1 MTSEDCVESMTSF
14 VFFLMQFDTDMN
26 QALLARSDLYLHA
39 MRKQFPLR
47 DIKTEVVNIN
57 GKLVFITSYF
67 KKLEPPRELC
77 QGTDIEQ
84 MVRAKLSLFY
94 GKSLNVLRDFIFLFQ
109 RRVARFVSLIPF
121 VSDTV
126 FFANSVDIWS
136 TCDVRTADVTRVC
149 AV

>member
-1 MTSEDCVESMTSF
+1 MTSEDCVDSMTSF

-94 GKSLNVLRDFIFLFQ
+94 GKSLNVLRDFIFLFSEESRALRIAHPVRVRHRLLRKL
-109 RRVARFVSLIPF
+109 RRHLEHV
-121 VSDTV
+121 
-126 FFANSVDIWS
+126 
-136 TCDVRTADVTRVC
+136 
-149 AV
+149 

>member
-1 MTSEDCVESMTSF
+1 MTPF

-84 MVRAKLSLFY
+84 MVRAKLSLLD
-94 GKSLNVLRDFIFLFQ
+94 GKALNVLRDFIFVLFSAES
-109 RRVARFVSLIPF
+109 RALRVAHP
-121 VSDTV
+121 
-126 FFANSVDIWS
+126 
-136 TCDVRTADVTRVC
+136 VRVRHRLLRKLRRHLEHV
-149 AV
+149 

>member
-1 MTSEDCVESMTSF
+1 
-14 VFFLMQFDTDMN
+14 MQFDTDMN

-94 GKSLNVLRDFIFLFQ
+94 GKSLNVLRDFIFLFSEESRALRIAHPVRVRHRLLRKL
-109 RRVARFVSLIPF
+109 RRHLEHV
-121 VSDTV
+121 
-126 FFANSVDIWS
+126 
-136 TCDVRTADVTRVC
+136 
-149 AV
+149 

>member
-1 MTSEDCVESMTSF
+1 
-14 VFFLMQFDTDMN
+14 MQFDTDMN

-84 MVRAKLSLFY
+84 MVRAKLSLLD
-94 GKSLNVLRDFIFLFQ
+94 GKALNVLRDFIFVLFSAES
-109 RRVARFVSLIPF
+109 RALRVAHP
-121 VSDTV
+121 
-126 FFANSVDIWS
+126 
-136 TCDVRTADVTRVC
+136 VRVRHRLLRKLRRHLEHV
-149 AV
+149 